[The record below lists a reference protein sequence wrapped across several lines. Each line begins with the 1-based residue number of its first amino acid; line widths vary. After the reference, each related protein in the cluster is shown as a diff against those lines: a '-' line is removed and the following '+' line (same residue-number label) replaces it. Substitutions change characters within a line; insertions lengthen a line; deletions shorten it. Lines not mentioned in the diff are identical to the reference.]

1 MKKKIIIA
9 CAIVLVV
16 VIAVSVYFIVQMSNL
31 KKYRNADT
39 YKLNG
44 EEIISI
50 KTAIG
55 DRKLTKFTA
64 SKEVLELYFEDS
76 NKEKSVEDYI
86 EYLMDNGNYI
96 KANLEDS
103 NKKQIS
109 RSAENSTNIVIVETE
124 YTDEGFKLTIQVGPG
139 QIKVDPIE

>member
-1 MKKKIIIA
+1 MKKKIIII
-9 CAIVLVV
+9 CAIVLI
-16 VIAVSVYFIVQMSNL
+16 VIIAIATYFIIQMNNL

-44 EEIISI
+44 EEIISV

-55 DRKLTKFTA
+55 DRKLVKYKA
-64 SKEVLELYFEDS
+64 SNETLELYFEDS
-76 NKEKSVEDYI
+76 SKEKSVEDYI
-86 EYLMDNGNYI
+86 DYLMDNGNYI

-124 YTDEGFKLTIQVGPG
+124 YTDDGFKILLQVGPG